1 MGAFGGE
8 AGIGLLLGFQ
18 LSEAAGFGFG
28 GGTLRGLGFD
38 AFGFGAGAGFALGG
52 ELSLRIGAIGFI
64 SEDASEEGQEG
75 DDDDD
80 NGAFH
85 GWVYQLRL
93 ERRKCFK
100 TMASVQGSAREKIP
114 RSFSSR
120 KCNLW
125 KLRDPGVRRI
135 GRRVGQRKRQRLAP
149 AHAADEPRVQ

>member
-1 MGAFGGE
+1 MNHDLKISIRRDE
-8 AGIGLLLGFQ
+8 PSAGIVRCRTFSLRDRLLRRLLG
-18 LSEAAGFGFG
+18 
-28 GGTLRGLGFD
+28 GTQRM
-38 AFGFGAGAGFALGG
+38 
-52 ELSLRIGAIGFI
+52 AILVPGDSVRHVSI
-64 SEDASEEGQEG
+64 TQQPEEG

-120 KCNLW
+120 KCKVW
-125 KLRDPGVRRI
+125 KLRDAGVSGI

-149 AHAADEPRVQ
+149 THAPDEPRVQ

>member
-1 MGAFGGE
+1 LGFFGGE
-8 AGIGLLLGFQ
+8 AGLGLLLGFQ
-18 LSEAAGFGFG
+18 LSEATGFGFG

-52 ELSLRIGAIGFI
+52 ELSLRIGAVGLIA
-64 SEDASEEGQEG
+64 EEASEEDEEG
-75 DDDDD
+75 DDDDGD
-80 NGAFH
+80 AFH

-100 TMASVQGSAREKIP
+100 TMASVQGSAPGKNP

-120 KCNLW
+120 KCKVW
-125 KLRDPGVRRI
+125 KLRDTGVGGI

-149 AHAADEPRVQ
+149 THAPDEPRVQ